1 MTSNT
6 PARQYATE
14 ADRHNSPYRW
24 VLIGLA
30 TVSAALV
37 IAMPWIGLSVLF
49 EEISA
54 ELGLTLVQ
62 VGVVWGISSLTGL
75 FMSLA
80 GGILGDR
87 FGARKVLIAAC
98 FMIGITGASR
108 ALAVNFPTL
117 IISSFLL
124 GLCTPLIGVNLHK
137 IASIWFPPRQLGL
150 ANGIVSSGFAAG
162 FSVSGLVTATLLSP
176 VLGGWRNVLLFFAAL
191 AFVLAVLW
199 FFLCPAIPLSSDEQ
213 AERQS
218 VMQKL
223 RQVVGVRTVLM
234 VALGK
239 IGVWACIRGFSGYL
253 PLFLRGEGWE
263 PASAD
268 FALSLFFIASLLC
281 AIPIPA
287 LSDRL
292 GTRKP
297 FLMMAAGAIGIST
310 LLMSTATP
318 TIVFAGVI
326 VGGMF
331 FDAFMGISIT
341 SVAEAKGVGPAL
353 AGTAIGFLGM
363 IQEIGGT
370 ISPPLGNALAGI
382 SPQMP
387 FYLWGAFAFIGLFV
401 FSRFQPE

>member
-1 MTSNT
+1 M
-6 PARQYATE
+6 
-14 ADRHNSPYRW
+14 
-24 VLIGLA
+24 LIGLA
-30 TVSAALV
+30 TACAALM

-62 VGVVWGISSLTGL
+62 VGFVWGISSFTGL

-80 GGILGDR
+80 GGMMGDR
-87 FGARKVLIAAC
+87 FGARRVLTAAC
-98 FMIGITGASR
+98 FMIGVTGASR
-108 ALAVNFPTL
+108 ALSVNFPTL
-117 IISSFLL
+117 LISSFLF

-137 IASIWFPPRQLGL
+137 VASIWFPPRQLGL
-150 ANGIVSSGFAAG
+150 ANGIISSGFAAG

-176 VLGGWRNVLLFFAAL
+176 MLGGWRNVLLFFAAI
-191 AFVLAVLW
+191 AIVFSVLW
-199 FFLCPAIPLSSDEQ
+199 FFLFPTIELSSDEQ

-218 VMQKL
+218 VKQKL
-223 RQVVGVRTVLM
+223 RQVVAVRAVW
-234 VALGK
+234 VISLGK
-239 IGVWACIRGFSGYL
+239 IGVWACMRGFSGYL
-253 PLFLRGEGWE
+253 PLFLRGEGWA

-268 FALSLFFIASLLC
+268 FALSLFFIASLLF

-318 TIVFAGVI
+318 IIVFAGVI
-326 VGGMF
+326 IGGMF
-331 FDAFMGISIT
+331 FDAFMGLSIT

-387 FYLWGAFAFIGLFV
+387 FYLWGSLSFV
-401 FSRFQPE
+401 GMAIFSRYRAE